1 MSYFA
6 GNNNEL
12 VELMQKMNDLQRI
25 IIIHLTEITNIE
37 VKEEEVENE
46 D

>member
-6 GNNNEL
+6 GNNDEL
-12 VELMQKMNDLQRI
+12 VELMHKMNDLQRI

>member
-6 GNNNEL
+6 GKNDEL
-12 VELMQKMNDLQRI
+12 VELIQKLNNLQRI
-25 IIIHLTEITNIE
+25 IIIHLAEITNIE

>member
-6 GNNNEL
+6 GKNDEL
-12 VELMQKMNDLQRI
+12 VELIQKLNNLQMI